1 MKQQDVSHAL
11 LRNAGPLGH
20 EGRAASGDHAVLKL
34 WLRLLA
40 TTTEI
45 ENEVR
50 RRLREQFGISLARFD
65 YLSQLYRVPGGM
77 KMRELSRFLMV
88 TGGNVTGL
96 TDELEREGFVVR
108 EDSPT
113 DRRAWIV
120 RLTDKGRDFFPA
132 YVALK
137 GWADRWM
144 TGPEGPLVV
153 LQEAETGREV
163 TAPPLLG
170 GDGAPLTPE
179 AVRVLPGPGASA
191 GMRARFAPSG
201 SDPLAAREAEDA

>member
-1 MKQQDVSHAL
+1 MAAARDVSHAL

-40 TTTEI
+40 TTTQI

-50 RRLREQFGISLARFD
+50 RRLREQFGMSLARFD

-108 EDSPT
+108 EEIPT

-120 RLTDKGRDFFPA
+120 RLTGKGRASFEAMAEAHERWIRDLFAGLDADTVRGLHGQLGTLRAHLAEALAPA
-132 YVALK
+132 
-137 GWADRWM
+137 
-144 TGPEGPLVV
+144 EGD
-153 LQEAETGREV
+153 
-163 TAPPLLG
+163 TA
-170 GDGAPLTPE
+170 
-179 AVRVLPGPGASA
+179 
-191 GMRARFAPSG
+191 
-201 SDPLAAREAEDA
+201 